1 MNSFYIKYDVELKQP
16 VSLTFNNGWFSG
28 LIYSEGSIYFS
39 ESSGQVFIGISKKNV
54 NLLERLA
61 NLYGGKISPVSPKI
75 YAYKYVLYK
84 KNDLFDLVYNYFS
97 KYPLK
102 TLKWERV
109 KLIKQFYIARLHIK
123 ILIIINELHLKISE
137 IIIIIYSYI

>member
-16 VSLTFNNGWFSG
+16 VPLTFNNGWFSG

-39 ESSGQVFIGISKKNV
+39 ESSGQVFIVISKKNV
-54 NLLERLA
+54 NLLERLS

-75 YAYKYVLYK
+75 YAYKYVLYN

-123 ILIIINELHLKISE
+123 ILIIMKELHLKISE

>member
-16 VSLTFNNGWFSG
+16 VPLTFNNGWFSG

-39 ESSGQVFIGISKKNV
+39 ESSGQVFIVISKKNV
-54 NLLERLA
+54 NLLERLS
-61 NLYGGKISPVSPKI
+61 NLYGGKISPVSPKF
-75 YAYKYVLYK
+75 YAYKYVLYN

-123 ILIIINELHLKISE
+123 ILIIMNELHLKISE

>member
-16 VSLTFNNGWFSG
+16 VPLTFNNGWFSG

-39 ESSGQVFIGISKKNV
+39 ESSGQVFIVISKKNV
-54 NLLERLA
+54 NLLERLS

-75 YAYKYVLYK
+75 YAYKYVLYN

-123 ILIIINELHLKISE
+123 ILIIMNELHLKISE